1 MARPSKSADVP
12 SPPDLPGRPEGDYN
26 VRVTSRYPTH
36 SGKVVTIKTT
46 RNLSVVCS

>member
-1 MARPSKSADVP
+1 M
-12 SPPDLPGRPEGDYN
+12 
-26 VRVTSRYPTH
+26 RVAAAGTRCWLALLVSTLLTSRYRTH